1 MNTGKVA
8 YITAGEHAAG
18 EILQSR
24 RAKKFSLWLGMIG
37 MFMMFAA
44 LSSGFI
50 VYTASGVDKGIKTIL
65 PNAFI
70 YSTLA
75 IVASSFTLHLAHSAV
90 KRKAFKKQRLFLTL
104 TIGLGLLFFGLQVH
118 AWQVF
123 AERGIFFVN
132 NNASQSF
139 VFVFTGMH
147 LAHIIAGLVVL
158 ARCYIG
164 SARVIPYGDNRFRME
179 LAAIFWHFLDVLW
192 IYIYLFLLLNQ

>member
-1 MNTGKVA
+1 METMDVVP
-8 YITAGEHAAG
+8 E
-18 EILQSR
+18 ELQQSQ
-24 RAKKFSLWLGMIG
+24 RAKKFNLWLGMIG

-90 KRKAFKKQRLFLTL
+90 KRKAFGRQRLFLLL
-104 TIGLGLLFFGLQVH
+104 TIALGLLFFGLQVH

-123 AERGIFFVN
+123 AGRGIYFVN
-132 NNASQSF
+132 GNASQSF

-147 LAHIIAGLVVL
+147 LAHIAAGLAVL
-158 ARCYIG
+158 ARCWIG
-164 SARVIPYGDNRFRME
+164 AARGIPFVHNRFRME
-179 LAAIFWHFLDVLW
+179 IAVVFWHFLDALW
-192 IYIYLFLLLNQ
+192 IYIYIFLLLNQ